1 LARRN
6 GGELRQAAG
15 DAAEVVMMVQSDDE
29 RTTSLRLFN
38 MAEAFRRSAMVLEDE
53 KKNVGVGHAPDVVR
67 FCYYHALELYLK
79 ALLRRKHSVE
89 ALRNKYGHDLG
100 RLLEAAKALGLV
112 AIDQDRKLL
121 SKIDTE
127 AMLGARYIQT
137 GSKNWQAEKLRQ
149 TCERVGDGVGD
160 LLHKA
165 GVLVRR

>member
-1 LARRN
+1 VIFTS
-6 GGELRQAAG
+6 
-15 DAAEVVMMVQSDDE
+15 DDDE
-29 RTTSLRLFN
+29 RTTSLGLFN

-53 KKNVGVGHAPDVVR
+53 KKKVDVGHAPDVVR

-79 ALLRRKHSVE
+79 ALLRRTYSVRVLSSKKFGHNLQRLLKAAE
-89 ALRNKYGHDLG
+89 ALN
-100 RLLEAAKALGLV
+100 LV
-112 AIDQDRKLL
+112 VADEDRELL

-127 AMLGARYIQT
+127 AMLDARYIRT
-137 GSKNWQAEKLRQ
+137 GPKNWQAEKLRH